1 MTAPKPRLVIRWP
14 SAAVLCVG
22 IITVAA
28 VYVYV
33 PDHRAEI
40 ALGIGGMF
48 TVALAFMRR
57 VLGVVVAAALA
68 LSIAIPSCTPAQKD
82 AFERVLLSALE
93 LGAKVAGRVLLNEAE
108 RALKFG
114 DDTSGGESP

>member
-1 MTAPKPRLVIRWP
+1 MTAPKTRLVIRWP
-14 SAAVLCVG
+14 SAAVLIIGIVAVACVY
-22 IITVAA
+22 IF
-28 VYVYV
+28 V
-33 PDHRAEI
+33 PDETTRNGI
-40 ALGIGGMF
+40 AAGAALVF
-48 TVALAFMRR
+48 ALVLAFMRR
-57 VLGVVVAAALA
+57 ILGVAVVALA
-68 LSIAIPSCTPAQKD
+68 LTIASCTPAQKD